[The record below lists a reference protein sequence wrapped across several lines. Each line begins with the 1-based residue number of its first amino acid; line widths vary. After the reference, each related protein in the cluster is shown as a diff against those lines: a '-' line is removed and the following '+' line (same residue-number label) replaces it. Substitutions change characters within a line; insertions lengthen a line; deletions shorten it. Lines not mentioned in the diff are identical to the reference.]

1 MITPV
6 TIAANNP
13 IVALEN
19 RYEKVTAEKALPS
32 IMASIATFM
41 MPA

>member
-19 RYEKVTAEKALPS
+19 RYEKVTAEKALQHNGFHRN
-32 IMASIATFM
+32 IHDAA
-41 MPA
+41 